1 MKNEQVD
8 RPPLDPEALRQE
20 IEDVFTF
27 GIPVTPEQHHACQQI
42 QNACKTLAHGI
53 MQLVPEGKEQTIAI
67 NNLLGVALW
76 SRHGITRRSIIVAA
90 GVPWEEAAPVA
101 TEVHLGPEPT
111 IQDQV
116 EALQKKQQGIPGDN
130 T

>member
-8 RPPLDPEALRQE
+8 RPPLDLEALRQE

-53 MQLVPEGKEQTIAI
+53 INLVPEGKEQVIAI

-90 GVPWEEAAPVA
+90 GVPFEEAAPAV
-101 TEVHLGPEPT
+101 TEIHLGGQPT
-111 IQDQV
+111 MEQEI
-116 EALQKKQQGIPGDN
+116 EALQKTRPGTPGDN